1 MAWLGA
7 GEFYGRS
14 ERSLSAA
21 GTLATS
27 LTHPGRRRLP
37 AHGHSAAFFS
47 LLVRGDYREDVAGQT
62 LDHAPLTL
70 MFHPPD
76 THHRDEVGP
85 RGATFFTVE
94 PSAEL
99 MGWLRPGRGARSVVL
114 DGIEPLLA
122 FRAYQAMA
130 QDELTP
136 LALESLTL
144 ELVGRIWAAHRRN
157 DRHPVWLA
165 RIEQRLR
172 DEVTQPTSITALAAA
187 AGVHPV
193 HLARAFRQR
202 HGMTIA
208 TWRAEQRLAR
218 AHRLL
223 AGDLPLA
230 AIALQLGF
238 ADQAHFTRVFTR
250 RTGTTPGRLRT
261 MLRLLDSRT

>member
-14 ERSLSAA
+14 ERRLSEG
-21 GTLATS
+21 GTVATA
-27 LTHPGRRRLP
+27 LTHSGRRRLP

-85 RGATFFTVE
+85 RGATFFTLE
-94 PSAEL
+94 PAADL
-99 MGWLRPGRGARSVVL
+99 MSWLRPGRATRSIGL
-114 DGIEPLLA
+114 DGIEPILA
-122 FRAYQAMA
+122 FRAYQTMA
-130 QDELTP
+130 QGQLTP

-144 ELVGRIWAAHRRN
+144 DLVARVWAAHRRD
-157 DRHPVWLA
+157 DRHPAWLA

-172 DEVTQPTSITALAAA
+172 DEVTAPSSIGALAAA

-208 TWRAEQRLAR
+208 AWRAEQRLSRAR
-218 AHRLL
+218 RLL

-250 RTGTTPGRLRT
+250 RTGTTPGRLRAT
-261 MLRLLDSRT
+261 LRHLESRK